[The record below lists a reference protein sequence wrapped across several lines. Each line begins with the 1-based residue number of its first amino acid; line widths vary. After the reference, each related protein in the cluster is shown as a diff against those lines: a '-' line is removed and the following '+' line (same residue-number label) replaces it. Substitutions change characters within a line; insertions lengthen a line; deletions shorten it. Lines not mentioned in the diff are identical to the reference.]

1 MKKTTVF
8 ASALCAFLALSV
20 GRIAAH
26 PEGHLPEDKKP
37 LAAAEGKKAAA
48 PASEHGHEH
57 STKAP
62 DSVTDIFKAIDKQMD
77 RLTKTVAAKNLEDAH
92 DHGFAIR
99 DLSNALIGKVAADKK
114 TSVETAAKKI
124 SELATAID
132 KSSAAGAQK
141 TTESNV
147 KSMGSAV
154 KILKTAAGH
163 HDH

>member
-1 MKKTTVF
+1 MKQNITST
-8 ASALCAFLALSV
+8 SALCALLTLSV
-20 GRIAAH
+20 GQIVAH
-26 PEGHLPEDKKP
+26 PEGHEPENRKP
-37 LAAAEGKKAAA
+37 LAAAETKAAA

-57 STKAP
+57 ATKAP
-62 DSVTDIFKAIDKQMD
+62 DSVADIFKAIDKQMD

-92 DHGFAIR
+92 DHGFALR

-147 KSMGSAV
+147 KSMGIAV

-163 HDH
+163 HNH